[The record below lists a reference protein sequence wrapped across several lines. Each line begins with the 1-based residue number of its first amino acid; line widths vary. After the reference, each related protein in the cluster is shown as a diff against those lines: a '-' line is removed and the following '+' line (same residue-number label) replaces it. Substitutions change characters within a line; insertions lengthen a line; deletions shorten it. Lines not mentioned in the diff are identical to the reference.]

1 MLEHAA
7 KEEPMPE
14 GISIEVRDYINERVH
29 ATERLCEAKL
39 QAHDEL
45 SEAKLAAMGEVISAN
60 MRAAERAAQKAE
72 EAQHE
77 YNIRSNEFRAQLK
90 DQADMLMP
98 RAETLTLFKSSD
110 EKMASAIAVADDKL
124 REFRRTYEERHE
136 ILRQQVEALRTFQ
149 SSVGAKDEGS
159 AKTWLLITSVVG
171 FALTLATLV
180 TVVIHIMRG

>member
-1 MLEHAA
+1 
-7 KEEPMPE
+7 MPD
-14 GISIEVRDYINERVH
+14 GGVTIEIRDYIRERIESNEELF
-29 ATERLCEAKL
+29 AAKL
-39 QAHDEL
+39 AAHDEL
-45 SEAKLAAMGEVISAN
+45 SEAKLTAMGEVISAN

-77 YNIRSNEFRAQLK
+77 YNTRSNEFRAQLK

-98 RAETLTLFKSSD
+98 RAETLSLFKSTD
-110 EKMASAIAVADDKL
+110 DKMAAAIAVADDKL

-159 AKTWLLITSVVG
+159 TKTWLLVTSVVG

-180 TVVIHIMRG
+180 TVIVHIMRG